1 MGAPHAQQHCLAP
14 ACMLPRAPMSKA
26 ASAGTRVHT
35 LASGRSG
42 GRQGGRTAGRAPAG
56 SSANSGAP
64 RSVSAASAGSAAGR
78 SAASSAVEPPR
89 PGQCS
94 TPVTSSEA
102 RRPYAPDSSAGRQRS
117 GASASRC
124 TRACASC
131 ARAPPQLARRAWRG
145 LSHRAG
151 IRCLLRRRG
160 GPHERPRPG
169 GLKAAGGTPPP
180 GRGSGGAAMLRSGAR
195 CCGQSGDGAREGAP
209 GRPGRR
215 RAGSQWPAARSR
227 SGPRRRSAWSPA
239 GAPATWRTPA
249 QAGRLRGTMGGSRAG
264 RHLGPGALGQGRITG
279 MPGPPSAGW
288 RTSPAGQARPSTG
301 SLYLGRAA
309 RMPARRAR
317 AGLRRWA
324 GGAKEPT

>member
-169 GLKAAGGTPPP
+169 GLKAAGARLRPGAARAAPRCSGAARVAAGRAVTARARARLGGQAAVGQAVSGQPHAAEAARAAAALGRQQALQPP
-180 GRGSGGAAMLRSGAR
+180 GGHLRRPGGSGGPWAGAEQGGISG
-195 CCGQSGDGAREGAP
+195 P
-209 GRPGRR
+209 GR
-215 RAGSQWPAARSR
+215 
-227 SGPRRRSAWSPA
+227 
-239 GAPATWRTPA
+239 
-249 QAGRLRGTMGGSRAG
+249 
-264 RHLGPGALGQGRITG
+264 
-279 MPGPPSAGW
+279 
-288 RTSPAGQARPSTG
+288 
-301 SLYLGRAA
+301 LGR
-309 RMPARRAR
+309 
-317 AGLRRWA
+317 G
-324 GGAKEPT
+324 E